1 MRGRGLRL
9 PSELADRVQALRRR
23 PSTAEAASML
33 ETYLYSKSS
42 SLLTHQAQ
50 QGQGDSEEN
59 EDSES
64 DEGGPK
70 PDLVERMLAKRT
82 TAQARS
88 LNRAAVKIFR
98 PQEYIAETALRD
110 SELTYQELQPMG
122 SDTLNQHLVRLGL
135 FSSSSR
141 LSTATLGEQMAHW
154 KSAQFLKGTQPG
166 QGEKA
171 VAALQELAPQ
181 YDSKGMERLP
191 RTYRCLKEWRCL
203 KPGQSSP
210 WACRSGSEWQY
221 TFGDDGSS
229 KWQLPYCCT
238 CNTCASRSS

>member
-1 MRGRGLRL
+1 MHGRGLRL
-9 PSELADRVQALRRR
+9 PSELTDRMQALRRW
-23 PSTAEAASML
+23 PSATEAASTL

-42 SLLTHQAQ
+42 SLLHQAQ
-50 QGQGDSEEN
+50 QGQGDSEES

-64 DEGGPK
+64 GEGDPK
-70 PDLVERMLAKRT
+70 ADLVDLA
-82 TAQARS
+82 ALNRS

-98 PQEYIAETALRD
+98 PREHMTETALRH
-110 SELTYQELQPMG
+110 

-154 KSAQFLKGTQPG
+154 KNAQFLKGKRPWH
-166 QGEKA
+166 GEKA

-191 RTYRCLKEWRCL
+191 RTYRCLEEWRCL

-210 WACRSGSEWQY
+210 WVWPA
-221 TFGDDGSS
+221 
-229 KWQLPYCCT
+229 
-238 CNTCASRSS
+238 